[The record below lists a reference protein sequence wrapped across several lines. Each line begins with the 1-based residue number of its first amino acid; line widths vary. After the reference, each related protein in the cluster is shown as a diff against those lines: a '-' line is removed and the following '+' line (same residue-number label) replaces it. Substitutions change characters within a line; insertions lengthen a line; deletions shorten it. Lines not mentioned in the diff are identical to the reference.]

1 MTRLATFSSASPRG
15 ASATTAAPT
24 TRPSSG
30 EGGWEHR
37 GCGCHGIAHLPG
49 VTSVRA
55 DLGRKVSCNAV
66 HWQRR
71 PQRHHQ
77 AVRETLLQPWQ
88 CTEVGQG
95 AVVAQPGLPA
105 AGCGQCCLPSLP
117 VVQSPQLV
125 RILLYSNCQARHA
138 APCSEGCAKLFM
150 MPLSAK
156 KRAQNQVGAA
166 SRCLICRRV
175 RVDAGMRARWLCRCN
190 NRVPNPAEPG

>member
-1 MTRLATFSSASPRG
+1 MPQLR
-15 ASATTAAPT
+15 
-24 TRPSSG
+24 RPQPDHQAVRV
-30 EGGWEHR
+30 GGWEHR

-71 PQRHHQ
+71 PQRRHQ
-77 AVRETLLQPWQ
+77 AVRETLLQPWE

-105 AGCGQCCLPSLP
+105 AGCGQCCLPSLQ
-117 VVQSPQLV
+117 VVQSQRLV
-125 RILLYSNCQARHA
+125 WVLCYSNCQARHA

-166 SRCLICRRV
+166 SRCLICWCV
-175 RVDAGMRARWLCRCN
+175 RVGCRDTCVQGGQMQELGAQPSSGSLFAN
-190 NRVPNPAEPG
+190 M